1 MDHPQISTNRLM
13 IIQYAGADGRLVHQ
27 SILGGRLPGGRFC
40 HYPLAGGV
48 GTIRLGDFRVA
59 RLATS
64 GDIEL
69 ALANSRI
76 VYAEAEAEGMKAL
89 ERQKVIETDNTL

>member
-1 MDHPQISTNRLM
+1 MNHPQISTGRLM
-13 IIQYAGADGRLVHQ
+13 IIQYTGAHGRLIHQ
-27 SILGGRLPGGRFC
+27 SILGGRLPDGRFC

-48 GTIRLGDFRVA
+48 GTIRQGDFRVT

-76 VYAEAEAEGMKAL
+76 VYAKAADEGMEAL
-89 ERQKVIETDNTL
+89 K